1 MSGANECALTLRSS
15 GLAPANLLWPS
26 FHSGPK
32 PACLREP
39 LNSNVRLLRAASM
52 QGKRSLVSAAPVVA
66 QSRVRGCNSRSSP
79 SSSANTL
86 SRMAKRCSLLAQLIG
101 APVRST
107 AARASLQGQFVV
119 GASHRRA
126 APRGQSVSGLA
137 VRRLQRVSGR
147 KASYA
152 ASFGLALSPKHGVS
166 ASPEALCICL
176 ALGLNQVASVSAAA
190 RCSAA
195 SQPSI
200 RAFTAQARTAPRAKP
215 NPSFK
220 RTRSG
225 KPALAFISFWAKAG
239 LPTRAA

>member
-1 MSGANECALTLRSS
+1 MHLTHRSS
-15 GLAPANLLWPS
+15 GLATGRRCGPS
-26 FHSGPK
+26 FHSGPCT
-32 PACLREP
+32 PARGEP
-39 LNSNVRLLRAASM
+39 LSSNVRLLRAASM

-79 SSSANTL
+79 SSSPNTL
-86 SRMAKRCSLLAQLIG
+86 SRMSKRCALLAQLIG
-101 APVRST
+101 APGGST
-107 AARASLQGQFVV
+107 ATRASLQDQFVI

-220 RTRSG
+220 RTRYG
-225 KPALAFISFWAKAG
+225 KPALAFISFWAKAVF
-239 LPTRAA
+239 PPRAA